1 MGKVPMKLVAWV
13 RTLLP
18 GSKWLGKAYHY
29 RLDRH
34 GYVWL
39 NLDWVDT
46 QRVQRPG
53 VPYKPYATQT
63 TYYPSL
69 LWETEGLEVDS
80 AGAPKPKHSP
90 SEALLIGVR

>member
-1 MGKVPMKLVAWV
+1 MTHLMPCPFRSAVLVEIH
-13 RTLLP
+13 P
-18 GSKWLGKAYHY
+18 HY